1 MKVLSQHFFSPVFQ
15 PIQGLHLVS
24 KYSIIYLLEKIMY
37 STSSW
42 SFSLPLS
49 IYFPACDLL
58 VANWSLALNPPPLAY
73 QANPS
78 PTLLAQP
85 SHLLFTYR
93 SLTKIS
99 LSYLPSLFTS
109 FPINLYPSSDP
120 SSSWILMLFFLD
132 LNHSSQN
139 QSHLET
145 RTRWPHL
152 ETRTRCSSFAS
163 SYTYNP
169 TYTELWGK
177 KNKNLVL
184 FFNSDMCSNPAIR
197 VCFF

>member
-1 MKVLSQHFFSPVFQ
+1 MKVLSQYFFSPIFQ
-15 PIQGLHLVS
+15 PIQGLHLAS

-42 SFSLPLS
+42 SSLPLS
-49 IYFPACDLL
+49 IHFSACDLL
-58 VANWSLALNPPPLAY
+58 VANWSLALNPPPLAH
-73 QANPS
+73 QAIPS

-120 SSSWILMLFFLD
+120 SSS
-132 LNHSSQN
+132 
-139 QSHLET
+139 
-145 RTRWPHL
+145 
-152 ETRTRCSSFAS
+152 
-163 SYTYNP
+163 
-169 TYTELWGK
+169 
-177 KNKNLVL
+177 
-184 FFNSDMCSNPAIR
+184 
-197 VCFF
+197 